1 MDRPFE
7 AKIEKDL
14 LRKLQRISFDTEEL
28 KATMYNNEI
37 NLLTAFYEL
46 LLTQEYSKK
55 KQKYMREKKRK
66 LYEAKNHLK
75 IKKRVKSVLSLSD
88 QALGSQPLERIM
100 SSLSIASNKNS
111 SRHTLTIARKSL
123 DKTTLLKSRHCP
135 IITNQST

>member
-100 SSLSIASNKNS
+100 SSLSIASNKI
-111 SRHTLTIARKSL
+111 HL
-123 DKTTLLKSRHCP
+123 DIL
-135 IITNQST
+135 